1 MRLYESKKLHYNKYL
16 YKISIPNQCASFFRT
31 EFQKEGT
38 LSYAKKKLD
47 ECNRYHSHNK
57 STIQVPWGSKFRDT
71 IAVDHYYD
79 AITIY
84 RHLVKKQYDFL
95 IRIEINRLNV
105 YCNERKFLVGLY
117 NKLRNNYVE
126 FHEPD
131 PLNVGFL
138 LENKNTIL
146 VDKPPQY
153 EYKITLGKKLGQPAL
168 AKWIDNNPHLG
179 KMGDTAKQS
188 CYNNGYVKG
197 YYFYVRDKKTLFL
210 VQMLIGD
217 NIQRIEQLVYTDK

>member
-47 ECNRYHSHNK
+47 ECNRYHNHRK
-57 STIQVPWGSKFRDT
+57 PTINVPYGSKFRDT
-71 IAVDHYYD
+71 IEVDHYYD

-105 YCNERKFLVGLY
+105 Y
-117 NKLRNNYVE
+117 
-126 FHEPD
+126 
-131 PLNVGFL
+131 
-138 LENKNTIL
+138 
-146 VDKPPQY
+146 
-153 EYKITLGKKLGQPAL
+153 
-168 AKWIDNNPHLG
+168 
-179 KMGDTAKQS
+179 
-188 CYNNGYVKG
+188 
-197 YYFYVRDKKTLFL
+197 
-210 VQMLIGD
+210 
-217 NIQRIEQLVYTDK
+217 